1 MLSNTTDFSR
11 AATQT
16 KMLFVN
22 FAYTGCKPCH
32 DLMPHWSEA
41 GLAMLNQTPPVIFSQ
56 VDVKSDGGSKL
67 GALYGVEK
75 TPALLLFINGRKV
88 GEFSGAHDVPSLLR
102 YLRIHAY
109 PPVRELVSYAEMR
122 AFAEGA
128 TAPVQLIGQFRE
140 EFGLKGAMFRDA
152 VEAHIKASTYPM
164 EAGQLHASIAKKSMV
179 VVRRDL
185 SAQQHEADASKY
197 WHSDRAG
204 VQQKAF
210 EGPWTQQ
217 ALYRFIT
224 FNSRP
229 LVQEI
234 ESKQRLTQFM
244 LPTSN
249 LALLIVRPGG
259 EDKIPAMRKARA
271 PRRPAP
277 AAHPR
282 RRVPRR
288 APSVRSPRRRS
299 WRRRRRSPRSI
310 MRSL

>member
-1 MLSNTTDFSR
+1 
-11 AATQT
+11 
-16 KMLFVN
+16 
-22 FAYTGCKPCH
+22 
-32 DLMPHWSEA
+32 
-41 GLAMLNQTPPVIFSQ
+41 
-56 VDVKSDGGSKL
+56 
-67 GALYGVEK
+67 
-75 TPALLLFINGRKV
+75 
-88 GEFSGAHDVPSLLR
+88 
-102 YLRIHAY
+102 
-109 PPVRELVSYAEMR
+109 
-122 AFAEGA
+122 
-128 TAPVQLIGQFRE
+128 
-140 EFGLKGAMFRDA
+140 
-152 VEAHIKASTYPM
+152 
-164 EAGQLHASIAKKSMV
+164 
-179 VVRRDL
+179 VRRDL